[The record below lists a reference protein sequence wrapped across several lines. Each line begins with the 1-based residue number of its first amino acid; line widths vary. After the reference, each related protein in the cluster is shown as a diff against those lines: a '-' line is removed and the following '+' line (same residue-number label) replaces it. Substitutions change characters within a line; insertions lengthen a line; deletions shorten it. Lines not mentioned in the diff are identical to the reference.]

1 MERKRVKKVARWEYI
16 STLAWVAITESTMIS
31 SAPDRVM
38 LAKSSAKRQ
47 ELAVG
52 CILFDVMT
60 ACMLAS
66 KVNYGTVVVIS
77 CHFAMVVKV
86 WTLFG

>member
-1 MERKRVKKVARWEYI
+1 MGGNYRINNDFVSPRPRNAREE
-16 STLAWVAITESTMIS
+16 LG
-31 SAPDRVM
+31 
-38 LAKSSAKRQ
+38 AKRQ

-66 KVNYGTVVVIS
+66 KVNYGTVVVKS